1 MNPAAMTLLLTCGF
15 GLFSWSMVQRWRL
28 LFAGAARRAQ
38 PPPDYRQRWKR
49 LLVDG
54 LLQSRLRQYKI
65 AGLAH
70 TLVFFGFVVLLLRT
84 LTLWGRGFSPSF
96 ELPTLGRDAPFD
108 GLLGAAYNE
117 AKDIAVALVL
127 LAVGIFIFQR
137 IVTRPRRLT
146 LSWEGILILTVIGVM
161 MGADAIYDGASLVL
175 SRTWDLQCAATAQP
189 DCLWIAPLV
198 SGVGRHIESIAWRV
212 FPDPLGSLAALG
224 LHGCSTATLSMLGAA
239 GYWTHSVLVLVFL
252 NWLPYSKHFHIITAL
267 PNVFLAST
275 EPGGKLMKVSC
286 DAEALL
292 ELADAQQTGLEHEH
306 PPLGLSRVADLNWK
320 YRLDLLSC
328 TECGR
333 CTEHCPAHDAGKPLH
348 PKDFTLDLRDALL
361 RSQLAP
367 RRAWASEA
375 DESSRAAD
383 ENCLVPGVIAPDT
396 LWSCTNCRACEEQCP
411 VGISYVDK
419 IVDFRRDLVL
429 MRGELPNEL
438 QRAFDGIEHAGN
450 PWGLPR
456 TERTAWAAGLGVN
469 RIADVEQTDVL
480 FWVGC
485 AASYDQRAQRVARSL
500 VSLLQKAKVDFAILG
515 EEENCTG
522 DAARRAGNEY
532 LFLKV
537 AQSNIEV
544 LNGYYAAHRFRRIVT
559 ACPHCLTTLKH
570 EYPDFG
576 GNWPIVHHQQLLL
589 DLVKQGRLQPKQR
602 FEKTAVFHD
611 PCTLAR
617 YASDVV
623 SPRELLRKVAGIS
636 LREAPRHG
644 RFTRCCGAGGARMW
658 MDDAPGTRMNVVRTK
673 ELQQTG
679 ADTIV
684 TACPFCTTM
693 IDDGVVFVGDASPAP
708 VLDIAEVLAEACG
721 MSN

>member
-15 GLFSWSMVQRWRL
+15 GLFIWSMVQRWRL
-28 LFAGAARRAQ
+28 LFAGAERREQ
-38 PPPDYRQRWKR
+38 PDPDYRRRWTR

-54 LLQSRLRQYKI
+54 LLQSRLRQYKV
-65 AGLAH
+65 AGVAH
-70 TLVFFGFVVLLLRT
+70 TLVFFGFVILLLRT
-84 LTLWGRGFSPSF
+84 LTLWGRGFSSGF
-96 ELPTLGRDAPFD
+96 ELPTLGRN

-117 AKDIAVALVL
+117 AKDIAAALVL
-127 LAVGIFIFQR
+127 FAVGVFLFQR
-137 IVTRPRRLT
+137 VVSRPRRLT

-161 MGADAIYDGASLVL
+161 MCADAIYDGASLVL
-175 SRTWDLQCAATAQP
+175 SRIWDLQCAATTQS
-189 DCLWIAPLV
+189 DCLRITPLV
-198 SGVGRHIESIAWRV
+198 SGVGRHIKSITWRA
-212 FPDPLGSLAALG
+212 FPDPLGSLTALG
-224 LHGCSTATLSMLGAA
+224 LRGCGAATLSVLGAA

-252 NWLPYSKHFHIITAL
+252 NWLPYSKHLHVLTAL
-267 PNVFLAST
+267 PNVFLAAT
-275 EPGGKLMKVSC
+275 EPGGKLMKITS

-292 ELADAQQTGLEHEH
+292 ELADAQQSTPLHDQ

-320 YRLDLLSC
+320 YRLDLLTC

-348 PKDFTLDLRDALL
+348 PKQFTLDLRGALY
-361 RSQLAP
+361 RSQLTP
-367 RRAWASEA
+367 RRQRPSEA
-375 DESSRAAD
+375 GVSPGDAD
-383 ENCLVPGVIAPDT
+383 EGCLVPNVIAPET
-396 LWSCTNCRACEEQCP
+396 LWACTNCRACEEQCP

-438 QRAFDGIEHAGN
+438 QRTFDGVEHAGN

-456 TERTAWAAGLGVN
+456 SQRAAWAAGLGVK

-485 AASYDQRAQRVARSL
+485 AASYDQRAQKVARAL
-500 VSLLQKAKVDFAILG
+500 VSLLQKAKIDFAILG

-537 AQSNIEV
+537 AQANIEL
-544 LNGYYAAHRFRRIVT
+544 LNGYYESHRFRRIVT

-589 DLVKQGRLQPKQR
+589 DLVKQGRLQPKR
-602 FEKTAVFHD
+602 RLEKSAVFHD

-617 YASDVV
+617 YANDVV
-623 SPRELLRKVAGIS
+623 SPRELLRKVEGLS
-636 LREAPRHG
+636 LREATRHG

-658 MDDAPGTRMNVVRTK
+658 MDDAPGTRMNTVRTK

-693 IDDGVVFVGDASPAP
+693 IDDGVASAGDGRSAS
-708 VLDIAEVLAEACG
+708 VIDISEVLAEACG
-721 MSN
+721 ISN

>member
-1 MNPAAMTLLLTCGF
+1 MNPAAMMLLLTCGF
-15 GLFSWSMVQRWRL
+15 GLFAWSMVQRWRL
-28 LFAGAARRAQ
+28 LFAGAERRAQ
-38 PPPDYRQRWKR
+38 PRPDYRRRWQR

-54 LLQSRLRQYKI
+54 LLQSRLRQYKV

-70 TLVFFGFVVLLLRT
+70 TLVFFGFLVLLLRT
-84 LTLWGRGFSPSF
+84 LTLWGRGFSPGF

-108 GLLGAAYNE
+108 GFIGAAYNE
-117 AKDIAVALVL
+117 AKDIAAALVL
-127 LAVGIFIFQR
+127 LAVGIFLFQR
-137 IVTRPRRLT
+137 VVSRPRRLT
-146 LSWEGILILTVIGVM
+146 LSWEGVLILTVIGAM
-161 MGADAIYDGASLVL
+161 MCADVIYDGASLVL
-175 SRTWDLQCAATAQP
+175 SRIWDLQCAATTQS
-189 DCLWIAPLV
+189 DCLRITPLV
-198 SGVGRHIESIAWRV
+198 SGVGRHIESNTWRA

-224 LHGCSTATLSMLGAA
+224 LRGCSTATLRVLGSA
-239 GYWTHSVLVLVFL
+239 GYWTHSVLVLLFL
-252 NWLPYSKHFHIITAL
+252 NWLPYSKHFHILTAL
-267 PNVFLAST
+267 PNVFLTST
-275 EPGGKLMKVSC
+275 EPGGKLAKVTC

-292 ELADAQQTGLEHEH
+292 ELADQQQTASGNDQS
-306 PPLGLSRVADLNWK
+306 PLGVARVADLNWK

-333 CTEHCPAHDAGKPLH
+333 CTDHCPAHDAGQPLD
-348 PKDFTLDLRDALL
+348 PKQFTLDLRGALYG
-361 RSQLAP
+361 SQL
-367 RRAWASEA
+367 RRQWPSEVGGSSIPA
-375 DESSRAAD
+375 DED
-383 ENCLVPGVIAPDT
+383 LVPSVIAPET
-396 LWSCTNCRACEEQCP
+396 LWACTNCRACEEQCP

-456 TERTAWAAGLGVN
+456 SERATWAADLGIK

-500 VSLLQKAKVDFAILG
+500 VSLRREAKIDFAILG

-532 LFLKV
+532 LFLKM

-544 LNGYYAAHRFRRIVT
+544 LNGYYEAHRFRRIVT
-559 ACPHCLTTLKH
+559 ACPHCLSTLKH

-576 GNWPIVHHQQLLL
+576 GMWPIVHHQQLLL
-589 DLVKQGRLQPKQR
+589 ELVQQGRLQPNKR

-623 SPRELLRKVAGIS
+623 SPRELLRRVEGLS
-636 LREAPRHG
+636 LREATRHG

-658 MDDAPGTRMNVVRTK
+658 MDDAPGTRMNTVRTK
-673 ELQQTG
+673 ELQRTG

-693 IDDGVVFVGDASPAP
+693 IDDGVASVGDVRPAP

-721 MSN
+721 ITN